1 MNKGM
6 TILML
11 LLLGLQGCSLVK
23 TPYSIKNP
31 VIHEEVVK
39 GGDGATVESR
49 TMLKETAAR
58 WIEAYGNARTAA
70 DPQIRKF
77 AIYNFVDAGITYSG
91 LLCEE
96 YFLAMKYTH
105 AHRGFYQKEVSL
117 MSGMTSAL
125 MGLAQASAGSIAATG
140 AAFSFGNASF
150 DSYNEAFVFSADLNA
165 LESLVRASQAQQ
177 EVIILKK
184 LNASDEKPPPDSI
197 RTLDQAVRELDK
209 YTYTCTRGGIVAL
222 LNDTVT
228 DNMAAVRN
236 TTKLKTESQ
245 APASVL
251 ENTPSNATQ
260 VPGAPNA
267 AAPAAN

>member
-1 MNKGM
+1 MYKGV
-6 TILML
+6 TLIVL
-11 LLLGLQGCSLVK
+11 LILGLPGCNLVQ
-23 TPYSIKNP
+23 TPYSIRNP
-31 VIHEEVVK
+31 VIHEEVGK
-39 GGDGATVESR
+39 GGEGATAENR

-58 WIEAYGNARTAA
+58 WVEAYGNARTAT

-117 MSGMTSAL
+117 ISGMTSAL

-184 LNASDEKPPPDSI
+184 LNAADSQLPPDSI

-228 DNMAAVRN
+228 DNMVAVKN
-236 TTKLKTESQ
+236 TTKLKTEST
-245 APASVL
+245 ATASVL
-251 ENTPSNATQ
+251 ENIPSNATE
-260 VPGAPNA
+260 VPAT
-267 AAPAAN
+267 PAAE